1 MASPIVIQFLAQ
13 GMPDIS
19 RAFRTI
25 EQAAAASQRSQST
38 ALQRGAQ
45 HRMSMA
51 DTEARAKVRAMI
63 RADALQRSAQDAS
76 VRDRQR
82 VLQQRGQAEERA
94 ANHAIRQVE
103 REARARIRIN
113 DKAEA
118 EVDRIRHRAH
128 RAAQTNVNREVA
140 HQKRAAT
147 QAAEASSERRQ
158 RYASALVGGVT
169 AGASRVAS
177 IAAKTAGIVGQLGG
191 GFNIGDSVQ
200 RTVALKGKLADMA
213 SRDVASEHGA
223 RKSTGSLEGAVR
235 GVSTEFGLD
244 PEKAAD
250 GLDKFASK
258 TGKLQVGLDMLRG
271 LSELS
276 RAGVGDLDDLADAAG
291 DVFNADKA
299 QTGEQVLQK
308 LRAFAMQ
315 GAKGSVEMKDM
326 AAQLARVTATAGKF
340 SGDTGEQMMTFGALA
355 QLAKESGGAATPAEA
370 MSSVSALGDQ
380 FGKNARIGKMK
391 EMGVDPKTAEG
402 FNKPIETIL
411 MDMMTGAEK
420 ASRKGGGGL
429 KDFDVKFGSMI
440 ASTSAQKATNPL
452 TKAFKEAGGGEAGVA
467 AAKAQLAKFGAGGR
481 NLKGEYAATAKERM
495 GEDDA
500 KMAIMTA
507 KFDAAVST
515 KLIPKLLEL
524 MPVIERI
531 IPQFVDLAATGI
543 PAFVALIKSVADFAN
558 ENKKS
563 LDFLAAHPIGA
574 IMAFE
579 VTKSIGAAGLGE
591 VFQKVLA
598 TSLGQKGGLVVGSA
612 TLAITSAMIAIEA
625 IADKQSGQV
634 SGDVNTTNKAW
645 SAASGPLTGRPSTAA
660 DLNGLIDQR
669 DSMQSKV
676 EADRKKV
683 NSKEG
688 IEYVGMMG
696 EVAKLALG
704 PVAQLGLSGTNKDSD
719 EAGALYQKSRDDRL
733 KSSEEA
739 LVKLNKAIDVASAN
753 LLKLGTGN
761 VPGPDGK
768 PPQASTG
775 IVQRT
780 K

>member
-25 EQAAAASQRSQST
+25 EQAAAASQRSQTT

-63 RADALQRSAQDAS
+63 RADALQRSAQNAS
-76 VRDRQR
+76 VRDTQR
-82 VLQQRGQAEERA
+82 VLQQRGQAEARA
-94 ANHAIRQVE
+94 ADHAIRQVE

-113 DKAEA
+113 DQAEA
-118 EVDRIRHRAH
+118 SVDRIRHRAH
-128 RAAQTNVNREVA
+128 QAAQTNVNREVS

-158 RYASALVGGVT
+158 RYAGALVGGVT
-169 AGASRVAS
+169 AGVSRVAS

-191 GFNIGDSVQ
+191 GFSIGDSVQ

-213 SRDVASEHGA
+213 SRDVASEGGA
-223 RKSTGSLEGAVR
+223 RKSTASLEGAVR

-308 LRAFAMQ
+308 LRAFALQ

-326 AAQLARVTATAGKF
+326 AAQLARITATAGKF

-355 QLAKESGGAATPAEA
+355 QLAKESGGAASPAEA
-370 MSSVSALGDQ
+370 MSSVSALGNQ
-380 FGKNARIGKMK
+380 FGKNARLGKMK
-391 EMGVDPKTAEG
+391 ELGVDPKTAEG

-420 ASRKGGGGL
+420 ASRKEGGGL
-429 KDFDVKFGSMI
+429 KNFDVKFGSMV
-440 ASTSAQKATNPL
+440 ADSSAQKATNPL
-452 TKAFKEAGGGEAGVA
+452 TKAFKEAGGGEAGIA

-481 NLKGEYAATAKERM
+481 DLKGEYAATAKERM
-495 GEDDA
+495 GEADA

-591 VFQKVLA
+591 VMKRLLSSAGGGGVPGKPGVGAAVAVGLAAGVAVGGIIYREGTAKADGESKAEDAAAKVRA
-598 TSLGQKGGLVVGSA
+598 FGR
-612 TLAITSAMIAIEA
+612 
-625 IADKQSGQV
+625 
-634 SGDVNTTNKAW
+634 GDTDRGI
-645 SAASGPLTGRPSTAA
+645 SPETA
-660 DLNGLIDQR
+660 
-669 DSMQSKV
+669 
-676 EADRKKV
+676 
-683 NSKEG
+683 
-688 IEYVGMMG
+688 MG
-696 EVAKLALG
+696 EVKD
-704 PVAQLGLSGTNKDSD
+704 AQQRLDNRSAFDNVVDTISPFSDSKEFAQYKADQAMVDNKDLIAAIK
-719 EAGALYQKSRDDRL
+719 EVTMAVKQGGAAQ
-733 KSSEEA
+733 
-739 LVKLNKAIDVASAN
+739 
-753 LLKLGTGN
+753 GGG
-761 VPGPDGK
+761 PGGK
-768 PPQASTG
+768 TPAASTG